1 MKIDEQF
8 NLVAKEYDE
17 GRRRFIPC
25 FDDFY
30 EGATDFIVRSI
41 PTPRLVLDLGAGTG
55 LLTSYWYK
63 NLPDTDYLLV
73 DVADQML
80 EEAKMRFEKAENM
93 SYEVLDYKD
102 SLPDMDFDVIISAL
116 SIHHLE
122 DEEKR
127 NLFTRIYKKLPN
139 GGIFVNYD
147 QFCAETAMMN
157 DLLNTYWISKLEH
170 SGLSEREL
178 SRWRERQKFDRE
190 CTVSSELGWLKES
203 GFINVQCIYTNQKFS
218 VLMAVK

>member
-30 EGATDFIVRSI
+30 VGATDFIVRSI

-80 EEAKMRFEKAENM
+80 EEAKMRFEKAENVA
-93 SYEVLDYKD
+93 YEVLDYKE
-102 SLPDMDFDVIISAL
+102 SLPVMDFDAIISAL

-127 NLFTRIYKKLPN
+127 DLFRRIYAKLPE
-139 GGIFVNYD
+139 GGVFVNHD
-147 QFCAETAMMN
+147 QFCAETDMMN
-157 DLLNTYWISKLEH
+157 DLLNAYWISNLEH

-178 SRWRERQKFDRE
+178 SRWRERRKLDRE
-190 CTVSSELGWLKES
+190 CTVSIELGWLKEA
-203 GFINVQCIYTNQKFS
+203 GFEHVQCIYTHQKFS

>member
-17 GRRRFIPC
+17 GRRRFVPC
-25 FDDFY
+25 FDEFY
-30 EGATDFIVRSI
+30 AGTTDFIARSI
-41 PTPRLVLDLGAGTG
+41 PAPRRVLDLGAGTG
-55 LLTSYWYK
+55 LLTSYWYR
-63 NLPDTDYLLV
+63 NLPAAEYALV
-73 DVADQML
+73 DVAERML
-80 EEAKMRFEKAENM
+80 EEAKMRFVGAENV
-93 SYEVLDYKD
+93 SYEVHDYKE
-102 SLPDMDFDVIISAL
+102 SLPDMDFDTIISAL

-122 DEEKR
+122 DDEKR
-127 NLFTRIYKKLPN
+127 NLFTRIYEKLPD

-157 DLLNTYWISKLEH
+157 DLLNIYWISELEH

-178 SRWRERQKFDRE
+178 SRWRERRKLDRE